1 MLFEHRRMQFV
12 KSFRIESALKLGNLF
27 VVSFN
32 GLSNYVRLF
41 RVLLPENKVIHSL
54 VFLTSAFITLNLFIF
69 NYNQLAIIFYCAI
82 WFLNAQHSTTDQSE
96 LIDVIMNDREKKR
109 IYQEEIIKI
118 VQSRYLLVNDSLN
131 NYQWLNY
138 LIKIKWTRVI
148 RKV

>member
-82 WFLNAQHSTTDQSE
+82 WFLNAQHSITDQSE

>member
-69 NYNQLAIIFYCAI
+69 NYNQLAIIFYCTI